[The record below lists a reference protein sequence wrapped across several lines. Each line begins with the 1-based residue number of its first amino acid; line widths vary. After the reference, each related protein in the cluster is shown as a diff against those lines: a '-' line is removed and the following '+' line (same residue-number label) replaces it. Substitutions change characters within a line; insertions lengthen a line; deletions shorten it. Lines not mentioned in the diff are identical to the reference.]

1 MIDVFISFVS
11 QDRQVA
17 QQLMENLEP
26 QGLTVKL
33 IPFGLG
39 DSLMRKLEQGFQDA
53 EYGIIILSL
62 AFFQQ
67 GWANSEYDRMAH
79 IDREF
84 RGKTLLYPVRHQVT
98 QQDVGRY
105 SSELAL
111 RARASTDQLDMLVGE
126 LIEIA
131 KGDALDSGS
140 NLYNQTMAQ
149 QKAANINKPA
159 MGLYQVL
166 IDYFNQGELADLAF
180 EMDIDF
186 EEIAGENKS
195 GKARELIGYCQRRGR
210 LEELM
215 ERVQSRRNFIHVTL

>member
-11 QDRQVA
+11 QDKQVA
-17 QQLMENLEP
+17 QQLLESLEP
-26 QGLTVKL
+26 QGLSVKL

-39 DSLMRKLEQGFQDA
+39 DSLMRKLEIGFQDA

-79 IDREF
+79 VDREF
-84 RGKTLLYPVRHQVT
+84 KGKTLLYPVRHQVT

-111 RARASTDQLDMLVGE
+111 RARASTEQLDLLVGE
-126 LIEIA
+126 LVEMA
-131 KGDALDSGS
+131 KGEVSES
-140 NLYNQTMAQ
+140 VYSQSIAQ
-149 QKAANINKPA
+149 QKAIQLDKPA

-166 IDYFNQGELADLAF
+166 TDYFNQGELADLAF

-195 GKARELIGYCQRRGR
+195 GKAREFIGYCQRRGR